1 MKTLVTLSFIALLLP
16 AVAFAQRPLEYTPL
30 EPIPGINQSGT
41 ADFPTF
47 LKGIFTILLSI
58 GGILAVGLL
67 VYGGIVYMTSEISN
81 KKSEAKRRIQAAVW
95 GLLLLIS
102 SYLILNTINP
112 QLLEFKF
119 LNPST
124 TPSNITT
131 AQSQT
136 TTTVSAPPGKVVDG
150 TLSLNG
156 EIFSAEKMS
165 ELQTFTDKCK
175 QKDTNGYVESL
186 AGDGTNSAVYA
197 CYVNQR

>member
-1 MKTLVTLSFIALLLP
+1 MKTLVTLSLVALLLP

-119 LNPST
+119 LNPGNT
-124 TPSNITT
+124 TAQNNTPA

-136 TTTVSAPPGKVVDG
+136 PSVISAPPGKAVDG
-150 TLSLNG
+150 TLSLDAGTLNQ
-156 EIFSAEKMS
+156 SAVN
-165 ELQTFTDKCK
+165 ELQVFENQCK
-175 QKDTNGYVESL
+175 QKAGGYVESVGSL
-186 AGDGTNSAVYA
+186 ATSRTFA
-197 CYVNQR
+197 CYVNQP